1 MAIDQSS
8 ENLLFPSTMAPG
20 KVIQHG
26 LLPPVRGILA
36 VAMPTLELVELLLLL
51 LLLLLGLWSVLIFTP
66 GDSLHHPASNSRRWR
81 LAFLMNMLAQACL
94 ESELAQTQALI
105 RQKKSDADCTFPN

>member
-8 ENLLFPSTMAPG
+8 ENLLFPPTMVPG
-20 KVIQHG
+20 KDIQHG
-26 LLPPVRGILA
+26 LLPPVRDILA
-36 VAMPTLELVELLLLL
+36 VAMPTLEPVELLW

>member
-8 ENLLFPSTMAPG
+8 EKLLFPSTMVPG

-26 LLPPVRGILA
+26 LYPRYSGRRDA
-36 VAMPTLELVELLLLL
+36 DAGAELLL